1 MGGEKRGKKLFNE
14 HRLNVRCYFS
24 LNNVTIFNLFRN
36 FFINVKKIEEKD
48 DILEINI
55 RSNQTVWK
63 EIFRIIR
70 MY

>member
-1 MGGEKRGKKLFNE
+1 MAGEKRGKKLFNE

-36 FFINVKKIEEKD
+36 FFINVKKIED